1 MEDRAAPMDVDG
13 GKHLHTGI
21 VATGIYSW
29 LTDVV
34 VALLVQQGLPP
45 TAQRTRTMR

>member
-1 MEDRAAPMDVDG
+1 MEDRAVPMDVDG
-13 GKHLHTGI
+13 GKHLHTWI
-21 VATGIYSW
+21 VATSMYAW

-34 VALLVQQGLPP
+34 VALLVQQGLPQ